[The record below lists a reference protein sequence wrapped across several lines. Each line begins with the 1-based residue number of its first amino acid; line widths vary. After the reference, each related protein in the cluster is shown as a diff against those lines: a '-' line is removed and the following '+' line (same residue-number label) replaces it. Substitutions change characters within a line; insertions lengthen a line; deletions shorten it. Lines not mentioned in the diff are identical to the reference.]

1 MSNQSRNQGREVR
14 QAWAILSGTRHFI
27 DQSVAWIRRRLP
39 GQGGL
44 TFSDRYQPGL
54 FVIDS
59 PSMAR
64 QIATE
69 AEAAGLVVARIEG
82 SAVTTKVEFL
92 STAAGALSFPGYF
105 GQNWDA
111 FADCIGDLGWL
122 PGPGYVFLFEHFD
135 QFAATD
141 PRNWGVA
148 LTILR
153 RAAAGWASTG
163 TPMYIF
169 LRMSDWDE
177 PADGSRTSRTPAAAG
192 SAREPSS

>member
-1 MSNQSRNQGREVR
+1 MSKQPRNQGSTVR
-14 QAWAILSGTRHFI
+14 QVWAILSGTRHFI
-27 DQSVAWIRRRLP
+27 DQTVAWVRRRLP
-39 GQGGL
+39 GSGGL

-82 SAVTTKVEFL
+82 SAVTTKAEFL
-92 STAAGALSFPGYF
+92 TTTASALSFPGYF
-105 GQNWDA
+105 GHNWDA

-141 PRNWGVA
+141 PRNWGVV

-169 LRMSDWDE
+169 LRMSDREE
-177 PADGSRTSRTPAAAG
+177 PGDGSRAASAAG
-192 SAREPSS
+192 ASRGPDR

>member
-1 MSNQSRNQGREVR
+1 MSNQPWNQGHQVR
-14 QAWAILSGTRHFI
+14 QIWAILSGTRHAI
-27 DQSVAWIRRRLP
+27 DQSVAWVRRRLP

-44 TFSDRYQPGL
+44 AFSDRYQPGL
-54 FVIDS
+54 FVIDT
-59 PSMAR
+59 PAMAR

-82 SAVTTKVEFL
+82 SAVTTKAEFL
-92 STAAGALSFPGYF
+92 SVTASALSFPGYF
-105 GQNWDA
+105 GHNWDA

-135 QFAATD
+135 KFAATD

-169 LRMSDWDE
+169 LRMSDQDE
-177 PADGSRTSRTPAAAG
+177 PADTTNTAHPTETARTSGR
-192 SAREPSS
+192 